1 MTKDNNYNNTL
12 YIPSIDSFKWWIPLD
27 EVDILNSNLLDH
39 IVSIKVNSSTGE
51 VLETKSIQSNSLKI
65 QFNQYHIHFAIN
77 NYFGNKSLIVLINS
91 KLLESE
97 YLQGV
102 KMTNIEKIYNKLM
115 SCEVFNI
122 SFEDFLNKGKVS
134 DIDIKVDVTLS
145 KDDFKTIIKNLSSV
159 TKPQRKLG
167 YGVNAFTQN
176 NNLGIQWNEREKSSY
191 SHPFLKLYHKGV
203 EALCGKNREFF
214 SEFIDVIQLDDVVR
228 VETNIKSTKEL
239 KKNGIE
245 TNSLLS
251 LMKAS
256 KDQLQQIIETSV
268 NKNLE
273 PRIKV
278 NKPNNIKVDLSP
290 SEAVYLAHL
299 TNMIHNQSL
308 TFERALEFTLEYCS
322 GKQNRFRLKS
332 NLTAIYK
339 QYIETEKFKEV
350 KRKENEFYSV
360 IGWK

>member
-12 YIPSIDSFKWWIPLD
+12 YIPSVDSFKWYIPLD
-27 EVDILNSNLLDH
+27 EVDIINSNLLDH
-39 IVSIKVNSSTGE
+39 IISVKINSSTGE
-51 VLETKSIQSNSLKI
+51 IVEEKPIQNNSL
-65 QFNQYHIHFAIN
+65 QVLFNQYHIHFAIN
-77 NYFGNKSLIVLINS
+77 SWFGEKQLIVLINS
-91 KLLESE
+91 KLLESD

-102 KMTNIEKIYNKLM
+102 KMTNIELIYNRLM
-115 SCEVFNI
+115 SCKVFHL
-122 SFEDFLNKGKVS
+122 SFEDFLQKGKVS
-134 DIDIKVDVTLS
+134 DIDIKVDVNLS
-145 KDDFKTIIKNLSSV
+145 KNDFKTIIKNLSSV

-167 YGVNAFTQN
+167 YGVNVFTQN

-203 EALCGKNREFF
+203 EALCGKNQTFF
-214 SEFIDVIQLDDVVR
+214 SEFIDVFQLDNVVR
-228 VETNIKSTKEL
+228 VETNIKTAKEL

-245 TNSLLS
+245 DNSLLS

-256 KDQLQQIIETSV
+256 KEQLQQIIETSV

-278 NKPNNIKVDLSP
+278 NKPNNIKSDLSP

-308 TFERALEFTLEYCS
+308 TFERALEFTLEYCQD
-322 GKQNRFRLKS
+322 KKNRYRLKNS
-332 NLTAIYK
+332 LTAIYK

-350 KRKENEFYSV
+350 KRKENEFYSI